1 MSTNGHS
8 HDRPIRPDGEHEA
21 DEDDEEFQAD
31 TPKEYRARQRF
42 DELQQVKAD
51 IREQV
56 RHADLMW
63 ARDEI
68 PEFEQLTMVRRAVED
83 YIQELRPVIL
93 AAAPDVRQYYWN
105 EINLGEMRLPDG
117 STKTFYGLS
126 SVRNVKGCVRVT
138 WQEVDDRSFGTT
150 EPETR
155 SAELQIPRHIVENA
169 WDACNEF
176 RLQVGLGIPRDEPDP
191 HGVT

>member
-1 MSTNGHS
+1 MSTNGH
-8 HDRPIRPDGEHEA
+8 DARADIGVDQPDD
-21 DEDDEEFQAD
+21 DEDFKAD

-63 ARDEI
+63 ARNEI

-93 AAAPDVRQYYWN
+93 ATREDVREYYWT
-105 EINLGEMRLPDG
+105 EIPLGEMQLPDG
-117 STKTFYGLS
+117 STRAFRGLG
-126 SVRNVKGCVRVT
+126 SVRSVDGCVSVT
-138 WQEVDDRSFGTT
+138 WQEVDESSFGTSDT
-150 EPETR
+150 VTR

-176 RLQVGLGIPRDEPDP
+176 RLQVGLGVPKDDPDP
-191 HGVT
+191 MGYT